1 MPVPERLGKYRVLSV
16 LGEGAM
22 GIVYKGFDPGIQRV
36 VALKTIRHGLELDD
50 GSGASAGQRFRTEAQ
65 AAGRLSHPGII
76 AVYDYGD
83 EGELAYIAMEY
94 VEGSSLARY
103 LVKSR
108 PFTDDDI
115 ASIAVQLLHALQHAH
130 ANGVWHRDI
139 KPANLLLTHDGLLK
153 IADFGIARIDDN
165 GLTLSGSVIGTPG
178 YMAPEQVLGL
188 PVDARVDL
196 YAVGVL
202 LYQLL
207 LGQPP
212 FSGNA
217 DVLMYK
223 VVHEAPLLPS
233 QFPDGARRQ
242 GFDGLLA
249 TALAKEPQQRFA
261 DAAAFAAALQAAVGR
276 PVPARVAS
284 ASLFARPDLP
294 TEVSAPVGASQPA
307 ASLPDHWDPA
317 VLRQVEQALAQHVGP
332 VAALMLRRAARACRD
347 LPALQN
353 RLAEQITEPAAR
365 AAFVA
370 AVGALRT
377 GTRTTL
383 PPTRFGPRTG
393 PVEPAVA
400 DDATRIA
407 PRRGAEAVDD
417 ALIARSTQLLAE
429 HVGPIAGVIARR
441 TASRH
446 PRRAEYFAALAEAVD
461 DPGARQQFWAALG
474 RLA

>member
-1 MPVPERLGKYRVLSV
+1 MHVPERLGKYRVLAV

-22 GIVYKGFDPGIQRV
+22 GVVYKGFDPGIQRV

-50 GSGASAGQRFRTEAQ
+50 GSGPSAAQRFRTEAQ

-103 LVKSR
+103 LAKSR

-115 ASIAVQLLHALQHAH
+115 ASIALQLLHALQHAH

-139 KPANLLLTHDGLLK
+139 KPANLLLTHDGQLK
-153 IADFGIARIDDN
+153 IADFGIARIEDN

-217 DVLMYK
+217 DALMYK
-223 VVHEAPLLPS
+223 VVHESPVLPS
-233 QFPDGARRQ
+233 QFPEGARRH
-242 GFDGLLA
+242 GFDELLA

-261 DAAAFAAALQAAVGR
+261 DAAAFAEALRSALAR
-276 PVPARVAS
+276 PVPARVAT

-294 TEVSAPVGASQPA
+294 TEVSSPAAASRPA
-307 ASLPDHWDPA
+307 ASLPDHWDPTL
-317 VLRQVEQALAQHVGP
+317 LRQVEQLLAHHVGP

-347 LPALQN
+347 LPALQA
-353 RLAEQITEPAAR
+353 RLAEQIAEPAAR
-365 AAFVA
+365 SAFLAAA
-370 AVGALRT
+370 GTLQT
-377 GTRTTL
+377 GVRSTL
-383 PPTRFGPRTG
+383 PPTLFAPRAGPAGT
-393 PVEPAVA
+393 A

-407 PRRGAEAVDD
+407 PRRGPETVDD
-417 ALIARSTQLLAE
+417 ALIVRSAQLLAE

-441 TASRH
+441 TASRY
-446 PRRAEYFAALAEAVD
+446 PRRVEYLAALAEAID
-461 DPGARQQFWAALG
+461 DPGARQRLSAALG
-474 RLA
+474 RLP